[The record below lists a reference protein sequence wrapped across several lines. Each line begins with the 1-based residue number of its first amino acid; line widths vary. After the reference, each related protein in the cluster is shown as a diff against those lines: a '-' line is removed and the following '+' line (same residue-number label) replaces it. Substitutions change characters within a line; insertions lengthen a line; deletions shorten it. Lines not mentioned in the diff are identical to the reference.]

1 MLIVGSLTARAAA
14 PLTESVFTEII
25 NDAKVVTAST
35 QAAAPAK
42 TNELFKAPDRVRT
55 GPASRVELTA
65 ADHTITR
72 IGANTVFTFEP
83 TGRSIYLDKGSIL
96 FHTPAGQGG
105 GSIKHG
111 GASAAVLG
119 TTIIGAI
126 LDNGGFKIMVLEGQC
141 LVTLR
146 DGATLTLNAGQFVV
160 IPADGNSFGQGAQ
173 TFNIGEL
180 VSRLL
185 LIQGFSNPLP
195 SLPLIKDAIQ
205 AQNTAIANGTAGP
218 MVPFNV
224 AAQGFDLTGGSPP
237 PNPSNPSLFINHTEI
252 RVSPTTGTPP

>member
-1 MLIVGSLTARAAA
+1 MLVVGSLTAHAAA

-35 QAAAPAK
+35 QAATPAK

-83 TGRSIYLDKGSIL
+83 TGRSIYLEKGSIL

-119 TTIIGAI
+119 TTIIGTI
-126 LDNGGFKIMVLEGQC
+126 LDNGSFKIMVLEGQC
-141 LVTLR
+141 LVTLAN
-146 DGATLTLNAGQFVV
+146 GATLTLNAGQFVV

-185 LIQGFSNPLP
+185 LVQGFSNPLP
-195 SLPLIKDAIQ
+195 SQSLINDAI
-205 AQNTAIANGTAGP
+205 AQQNAAIANGTAGP
-218 MVPFNV
+218 FASFDVV
-224 AAQGFDLTGGSPP
+224 SAGLDLTGGKPP
-237 PNPSNPSLFINHTEI
+237 GNLPIVPPIINHTRLPI
-252 RVSPTTGTPP
+252 SPTVGTH